1 MKVKGVAAHSGA
13 LDIGPTHLWVRP
25 GWAACQR
32 FPFRSPV
39 DLGEMDD
46 DKIDCKR
53 CVKILDGQK
62 FIMSQL
68 PVMPHPISTTP
79 TGYTFQDVEIARRV
93 IFGTYASRATV
104 EPWDHI
110 DQLHDRMREAM
121 AAEGFSSQFVE
132 LVLSFE
138 PKEEQ

>member
-53 CVKILDGQK
+53 CVKILEGQK
-62 FIMSQL
+62 FIMRS
-68 PVMPHPISTTP
+68 
-79 TGYTFQDVEIARRV
+79 
-93 IFGTYASRATV
+93 
-104 EPWDHI
+104 
-110 DQLHDRMREAM
+110 
-121 AAEGFSSQFVE
+121 
-132 LVLSFE
+132 
-138 PKEEQ
+138 